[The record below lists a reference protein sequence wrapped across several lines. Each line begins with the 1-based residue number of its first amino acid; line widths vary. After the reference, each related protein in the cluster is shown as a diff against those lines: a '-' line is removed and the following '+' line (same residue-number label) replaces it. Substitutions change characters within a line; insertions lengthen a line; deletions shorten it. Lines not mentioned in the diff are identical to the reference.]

1 MKIRLGSGGVW
12 VSVVQVYGPTEDSKE
27 EEVKEGFYEQLQ
39 TTLREVHK
47 QDKLIVMGDLNAGV
61 GRNVECV
68 EARRGGGEWKRKRLL
83 QFCAE
88 NELVVGNT
96 WFQHKDIH
104 KFTWECRG
112 KNQRFII
119 DYILVRKG
127 MKRQLIDVKVLRGAE
142 IGSDQYLVM
151 MVIKLELKVEKPN
164 RSRAGGGSIRVR
176 S

>member
-1 MKIRLGSGGVW
+1 M
-12 VSVVQVYGPTEDSKE
+12 
-27 EEVKEGFYEQLQ
+27 
-39 TTLREVHK
+39 
-47 QDKLIVMGDLNAGV
+47 
-61 GRNVECV
+61 
-68 EARRGGGEWKRKRLL
+68 
-83 QFCAE
+83 
-88 NELVVGNT
+88 GNT

-151 MVIKLELKVEKPN
+151 MVIKFELKVEKPN